1 MKTAEDLQTFLL
13 ENPNVRDIMNVAGWV
28 KDITVVNKGYAA
40 MNLLVHEVLTKRKVA
55 LDQLRR
61 GLDCLEVLSL
71 IQNYPDNM
79 KVYFVQADD
88 EPITPDIMVKRVFE
102 NANGEEDSKEK
113 ERARMFFVQS
123 LGALYDGT
131 CKHF

>member
-1 MKTAEDLQTFLL
+1 MKTVEDLQTFLL
-13 ENPNVRDIMNVAGWV
+13 ENPNVRDTMNVAGWV

-113 ERARMFFVQS
+113 ERARKFFVQS
-123 LGALYDGT
+123 LGALYDG
-131 CKHF
+131 KHF